1 MKVGVLSRVAH
12 PLHGFGGLE
21 RHVGALVKYLAREGA
36 EVTLVTTPPAREAI
50 VGNIRVETA
59 VYRRIPWPRRS
70 GFVVADRNT
79 NYLLWNLEAG
89 RRMMKCGVDIVHVEA
104 GAGFGYARMDP
115 SRRRPF
121 VIQAQGMEE
130 FKAHWLKRTAYL
142 PLRLATR
149 YAVKRARKVIVPD
162 HAMDEEV
169 GRILSAPSEKTIVI
183 PLALDLEEV
192 EQPSSENLADVA
204 ARWSLAKDVKILL
217 SVGRLESYKGFDV
230 LAKALARVKERSS
243 RPWIW
248 ILVGSGPQSSEL
260 RDLVSQL
267 GIAEATRFT
276 GQVSDGELSAL
287 YDCADLVVHPTLYE
301 GSSLVTLEA
310 MAHAKPVVGSR
321 VGGIPDKIE
330 EGVNGFLVSPGD
342 EDALAEAVVRALS
355 LGSRLAGLGA
365 EGRRRVESDFN
376 WAHRARRLMKLY
388 EQVIEEQSSS
398 QVDGR
403 TAND

>member
-1 MKVGVLSRVAH
+1 MKVGVVSRVAH

-36 EVTLVTTPPAREAI
+36 EVTLVTTPPEREAAMAN
-50 VGNIRVETA
+50 VHVVSVA
-59 VYRRIPWPRRS
+59 YRKIPWPRRS
-70 GFVVADRNT
+70 GFVVLDRNT

-89 RRMMKCGVDIVHVEA
+89 RRMMECGVDIVHVEA

-121 VIQAQGMEE
+121 VIQAQGLEE

-149 YAVKRARKVIVPD
+149 YAVKRAQKVIVPD
-162 HAMDEEV
+162 HAMEEEV
-169 GRILSAPSEKTIVI
+169 GRILSVPSEKTTVI

-192 EQPSSENLADVA
+192 ERPSAESRAEVV
-204 ARWSLAKDVKILL
+204 ARWSLSKDAKILL
-217 SVGRLESYKGFDV
+217 SVGRLESYKGFGV
-230 LAKALARVKERSS
+230 LAKALARVKERSPS
-243 RPWIW
+243 SWIW
-248 ILVGSGPQSSEL
+248 VLVGSGPQSSEL
-260 RDLVSQL
+260 RDLVSRL

-276 GQVSDGELSAL
+276 GRVSDGDLSAL
-287 YDCADLVVHPTLYE
+287 YDRADLVVHPTLYE

-310 MAHAKPVVGSR
+310 MAHAKPVVGTR

-330 EGVNGFLVSPGD
+330 EGINGFLVPPGD
-342 EDALAEAVVRALS
+342 EELLCEAVVRALS
-355 LGSRLAGLGA
+355 LGSQLAGLGA
-365 EGRRRVESDFN
+365 EGRRRVESGFN
-376 WAHRARRLMKLY
+376 WAQRQRQLMKLY

-398 QVDGR
+398 QAVKQSS
-403 TAND
+403 

>member
-36 EVTLVTTPPAREAI
+36 EVTLVTTPPEREA
-50 VGNIRVETA
+50 VMADVHVVSVA
-59 VYRRIPWPRRS
+59 YRKIPWPRRA
-70 GFVVADRNT
+70 GFVIADRNT

-89 RRMMKCGVDIVHVEA
+89 RRMTECGVEIVHVEA

-121 VIQAQGMEE
+121 VIQAQGLEE
-130 FKAHWLKRTAYL
+130 FKAHWLKRAAYL

-149 YAVKRARKVIVPD
+149 YAVTKARKVIVPD

-169 GRILSAPSEKTIVI
+169 GRILSAPSEKTTVI

-192 EQPSSENLADVA
+192 ESPSAESLAEVA

-230 LAKALARVKERSS
+230 LARALARVKERSPS
-243 RPWIW
+243 PWIW
-248 ILVGSGPQSSEL
+248 VLVGSGPQSSEL
-260 RDLVSQL
+260 RDVVSQV

-276 GQVSDGELSAL
+276 GRVSDGDLSAL
-287 YDCADLVVHPTLYE
+287 YDRADLFVHPTLYE

-310 MAHAKPVVGSR
+310 MARAKPVVGTR

-330 EGVNGFLVSPGD
+330 EGVNGFLVPPRD
-342 EDALAEAVVRALS
+342 EEALATAIVHALS
-355 LGSRLAGLGA
+355 LGPNLEALGA

-376 WAHRARRLMKLY
+376 WEHRARRLMELY
-388 EQVIEEQSSS
+388 REVLDEQSSS
-398 QVDGR
+398 RAVKQSS
-403 TAND
+403 